1 MSLLRT
7 RGGEHSGKVTMVELF
22 FDLVFVFAITQISHG
37 LLANLTLDGAVQN
50 LLLLLAVWWVWIYT
64 SWVTNWLDPDR
75 FPVRVCLFALMLA
88 GLLMSVSIPE
98 AFAERGLLFAC
109 AYVSMQVGRTVFFLY
124 AIRHSATNFVR
135 SFQRILVWLCLSA
148 IFWILGGFAEGQ
160 QRFLFWCIAFTIEFI
175 SPAALFWVPGLG
187 RSSTTDWDVEGNHM
201 AERCALFVIIALG
214 ESLLVTGTTFA
225 HQPWNNSVIAA
236 FLNAVLGSIALW
248 WIYFDS
254 GLQRAHHRILHS
266 NDPGRQ
272 ARLAYTYMHA
282 PIVAGIIVCAVADEL
297 VLAHP
302 GHASSA
308 VIMAIIGGPALY
320 LLGCLLFKWVTN
332 DRLIPPLS
340 HLAGLGLLVALVP
353 IAFSYHF
360 SALLL
365 SFATTVI
372 LIMVALWES
381 LALRDSKVN
390 VAHT

>member
-1 MSLLRT
+1 
-7 RGGEHSGKVTMVELF
+7 
-22 FDLVFVFAITQISHG
+22 
-37 LLANLTLDGAVQN
+37 
-50 LLLLLAVWWVWIYT
+50 
-64 SWVTNWLDPDR
+64 
-75 FPVRVCLFALMLA
+75 
-88 GLLMSVSIPE
+88 MSVSIPE

-109 AYVSMQVGRTVFFLY
+109 AYVSMQVGRTIFFLY
-124 AIRHSATNFVR
+124 AIRHSAANFVR
-135 SFQRILVWLCLSA
+135 SFQRILVWLCFSA

-160 QRFLFWCIAFTIEFI
+160 QRYLFWCIAFTIEFI

-214 ESLLVTGTTFA
+214 ESLLVTGATFA
-225 HQPWNNSVIAA
+225 HQTWNNSVIAA
-236 FLNAVLGSIALW
+236 FLSAVFGSLALW

-266 NDPGRQ
+266 VDPGRQ

-302 GHASSA
+302 GHATGA
-308 VIMAIIGGPALY
+308 AIMAIIGGPALY

-332 DRLIPPLS
+332 DRLTPPLS
-340 HLAGLGLLVALVP
+340 HLAGLGLLATLVP
-353 IAFSYHF
+353 ITLLYHL
-360 SALLL
+360 SALLI

-372 LIMVALWES
+372 LIMVAVWES
-381 LALRDSKVN
+381 LALRVSKVN
-390 VAHT
+390 LVHK